1 VTQSD
6 PTDNALAA
14 IASIL
19 DNPEPAQPPPLP
31 REAGKPEAAKLVAE
45 KPIVEEQP
53 LAPEQVEADGY
64 CKVGPGPIASIRFKW
79 TARRAEDGEYYVHE
93 TVGESSAPVTTGP
106 MSRDAAIKFI
116 DDRESEARQRFE
128 NLRNEMAGRTAVA
141 DLFRKDSSTL

>member
-31 REAGKPEAAKLVAE
+31 REAAVAE
-45 KPIVEEQP
+45 KPVADEKP
-53 LAPEQVEADGY
+53 LAPEQIEADGY

-93 TVGESSAPVTTGP
+93 TIGESSAPVTSGP
-106 MSRDAAIKFI
+106 MSREAAIRFI
-116 DDRESEARQRFE
+116 DERESDARQRFE
-128 NLRNEMAGRTAVA
+128 SLRSEMAGRTAVA
-141 DLFRKDSSTL
+141 DLFRKDSSEI